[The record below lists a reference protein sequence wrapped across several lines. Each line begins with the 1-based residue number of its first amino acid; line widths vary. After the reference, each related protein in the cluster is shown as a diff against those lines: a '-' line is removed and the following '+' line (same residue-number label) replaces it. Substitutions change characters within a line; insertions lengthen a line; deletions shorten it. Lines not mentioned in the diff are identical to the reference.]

1 MPNTAA
7 ADLFV
12 PEVWGDMSQAKFTGA
27 VRVGGSAAVMTDDQ
41 LVGQPGNSV
50 NFPKWNALGELDD
63 LSEGVA
69 MGTTK
74 MSQTSD
80 KATIREAGKAVE
92 LTDTA
97 VLTALG
103 NANDEAH
110 RQFGIL
116 AARKVDAALIAQAQA
131 DETAQGGGNPY
142 TFTTAAGKTAFTRPT
157 WNDAM
162 VPAIAQFGDEWDP
175 AEFAGVFL
183 NSAQLAD
190 AYADERFIDAPAT
203 HCAGQARQQRN
214 APGAGSL
221 PCQGRL
227 LPLPGRKTPGVMHP
241 HSST

>member
-131 DETAQGGGNPY
+131 DETAQG
-142 TFTTAAGKTAFTRPT
+142 AATRTRSPPPRGRPRSRDRRGMTRWSPPSPSSATSGTRP
-157 WNDAM
+157 
-162 VPAIAQFGDEWDP
+162 
-175 AEFAGVFL
+175 
-183 NSAQLAD
+183 SS
-190 AYADERFIDAPAT
+190 
-203 HCAGQARQQRN
+203 
-214 APGAGSL
+214 PG
-221 PCQGRL
+221 C
-227 LPLPGRKTPGVMHP
+227 
-241 HSST
+241 SSTRRSSPTRTPTSGSSMPRPPTALGKPASSETPLGRDLSRARGVCCRSPVGKHRG

>member
-12 PEVWGDMSQAKFTGA
+12 PEVWGDMSQAKFTGT
-27 VRVGGSAAVMTDDQ
+27 VLVGGSAAVMTDDQ

-131 DETAQGGGNPY
+131 DETAQG
-142 TFTTAAGKTAFTRPT
+142 AATRTRSPPPRGRPRSRDRRGMTRWSPPSPSSATSGTRPSSG
-157 WNDAM
+157 
-162 VPAIAQFGDEWDP
+162 VPQLGAARRRVRRRAVHRCPGHPLRWARPP
-175 AEFAGVFL
+175 AAKRPWGGISPV
-183 NSAQLAD
+183 
-190 AYADERFIDAPAT
+190 
-203 HCAGQARQQRN
+203 
-214 APGAGSL
+214 PGASAAA
-221 PCQGRL
+221 PR
-227 LPLPGRKTPGVMHP
+227 
-241 HSST
+241 